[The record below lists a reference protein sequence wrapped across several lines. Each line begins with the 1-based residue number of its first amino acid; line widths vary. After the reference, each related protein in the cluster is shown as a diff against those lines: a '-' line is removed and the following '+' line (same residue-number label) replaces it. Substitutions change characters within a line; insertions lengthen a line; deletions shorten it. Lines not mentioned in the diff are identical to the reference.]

1 MSSIIN
7 TIDIYSPSIGFSIAR
22 RDGSQLDDYTL
33 TWTGQTIVDRTP
45 TSSSGTKTFS
55 NHGPAAKLIPVGI
68 SIKFTP
74 NFANLPSNNK
84 IIQHKWSFGD
94 GYSSLITSPLVS
106 PDDGSV
112 YHIYDPGLVSV
123 VSGSNCLTATLTAID
138 QYQRHVRAYKTIYLY
153 QP

>member
-7 TIDIYSPSIGFSIAR
+7 TIDIYSPSIGFSVAR
-22 RDGSQLDDYTL
+22 RDGTTLSNYTL
-33 TWTGQTIVDRTP
+33 TWSNRTGSDSNQ
-45 TSSSGTKTFS
+45 TFS
-55 NHGPAAKLIPVGI
+55 GAYKVPVGV

-94 GYSSLITSPLVS
+94 GYSSLITSLLVS